1 MKSNGGGFALGLFG
15 AIAIGNEFRIFGE
28 FTFIII
34 AILWVLFMV
43 AITLKKF
50 LGSGSGIERIAFEDR
65 SYDWNAPR
73 VIDHHGLG
81 HPRS

>member
-1 MKSNGGGFALGLFG
+1 MKNSSGGFALGLFG
-15 AIAIGNEFRIFGE
+15 TIAIGNEFRIFGE

-34 AILWVLFMV
+34 VILWGLFMV

-50 LGSGSGIERIAFEDR
+50 LGSGSSGERIAFEDR